1 MRSSEIK
8 PEVYDLARRAEA
20 LAAPQFTLLQ
30 EVCERNTQRVMDAFQ
45 EFRVSEACFAGT
57 TGYGYDDLGRETLE
71 KIYARVFGTEAAL
84 VRPHFVNGTHAITAA
99 LFALCRP
106 GEAILAATGKP
117 YDTLHHA
124 IGITGEEFGS
134 LRFYGIGYRQVELLP
149 DGQPDLPG
157 IREALEDPAIKAVTL
172 QRSIG
177 YSTRKA
183 LSIEQI
189 QSVCSAVKEKRKDV
203 SIFVDNCYGEF
214 TDVLE
219 PTHVGADLMAGSLI
233 KNPGGGLAPT
243 GGYIAGR
250 ADLVERAAGRMTLP
264 GIGGECGATLG
275 SNRLLFQ
282 GLFLAP
288 HTVAQALKTAVFSAA
303 LMELLG
309 IRSFPGVDDPRSDII
324 QTVCLG
330 SEENMRRF
338 CRGIQ
343 KGAPVDS
350 FVTPEPWT
358 MPGYND
364 PVIMAA
370 GTFIQGSSIELSADG
385 PIRPPYNVYLQ
396 GGLTY
401 ESGKLGIMMAVSA
414 MLDEG

>member
-1 MRSSEIK
+1 MRSSEIR
-8 PEVYDLARRAEA
+8 PEVIDLARRAEA
-20 LAAPQFTLLQ
+20 LSAPQFALLQ
-30 EVCERNTQRVMDAFQ
+30 EICEANTQRVMDAFQ
-45 EFRVSEACFAGT
+45 EYRVSEACFAGT

-134 LRFYGIGYRQVELLP
+134 LQFYGIGYRQVDLLP

-157 IREALEDPAIKAVTL
+157 IREALEDPTVKAVTL

-189 QSVCSAVKEKRKDV
+189 QAICIAVKEKRKDV

-219 PTHVGADLMAGSLI
+219 PTHVGADLIAGSLI

-243 GGYIAGR
+243 GGYIAGK
-250 ADLVERAAGRMTLP
+250 AELVERAASRMTLP
-264 GIGGECGATLG
+264 GIGGECGSMLG
-275 SNRLLFQ
+275 ISRLLFQ
-282 GLFLAP
+282 GFFMAP
-288 HTVAQALKTAVFSAA
+288 HVVMQAVKTAVFAA
-303 LMELLG
+303 AMMYLLG
-309 IRSFPGVDDPRSDII
+309 YDSHPRYDEKRSDII
-324 QTVCLG
+324 QRISLG
-330 SEENMRRF
+330 SPEKMEAF

-343 KGAPVDS
+343 AGAPVDS
-350 FVTPEPWT
+350 FVSPVPAP
-358 MPGYND
+358 MPGYD
-364 PVIMAA
+364 CDVIMAA
-370 GTFIQGSSIELSADG
+370 GAFIQGSSIELSCDG
-385 PIRPPYNVYLQ
+385 PVRDPYCVYLQ

-401 ESGKLGIMMAVSA
+401 ESGKLGVMKAVNG
-414 MLDEG
+414 MLVK

>member
-264 GIGGECGATLG
+264 G
-275 SNRLLFQ
+275 
-282 GLFLAP
+282 
-288 HTVAQALKTAVFSAA
+288 SAA
-303 LMELLG
+303 NAVQ
-309 IRSFPGVDDPRSDII
+309 RSV
-324 QTVCLG
+324 
-330 SEENMRRF
+330 
-338 CRGIQ
+338 
-343 KGAPVDS
+343 
-350 FVTPEPWT
+350 
-358 MPGYND
+358 
-364 PVIMAA
+364 
-370 GTFIQGSSIELSADG
+370 SADCCFKG
-385 PIRPPYNVYLQ
+385 FSWRR
-396 GGLTY
+396 
-401 ESGKLGIMMAVSA
+401 
-414 MLDEG
+414 ML